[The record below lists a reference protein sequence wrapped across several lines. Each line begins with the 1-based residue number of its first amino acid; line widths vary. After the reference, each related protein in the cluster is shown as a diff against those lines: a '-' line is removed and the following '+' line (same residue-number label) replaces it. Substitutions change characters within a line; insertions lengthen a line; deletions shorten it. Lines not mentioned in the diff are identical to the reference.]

1 MSIIAG
7 SISSLIFIS
16 GTLSMLVKAYRTRD
30 MNSYSMVTLSLNN
43 IGNLIYWVYIL
54 SLPFGPIYLL
64 HGFYTLTTAFMLC
77 WAWLYRTRPEQIK
90 RVTQTLRTITQTME
104 LPVIRTRQ

>member
-30 MNSYSMVTLSLNN
+30 MNSYSMATLALNN
-43 IGNLIYWVYIL
+43 VGNLIYWVYIL

-64 HGFYTLTTAFMLC
+64 HGFYTITTAFMVC

-90 RVTQTLRTITQTME
+90 RVTHTLRAITQTME
-104 LPVIRTRQ
+104 LPVIRTR

>member
-30 MNSYSMVTLSLNN
+30 MNSYSIVTLALNN

-64 HGFYTLTTAFMLC
+64 HGFYTFTTAFMLC
-77 WAWLYRTRPEQIK
+77 WGWLYRTRPEQVK
-90 RVTQTLRTITQTME
+90 RVTRTLRTITQTME
-104 LPVIRTRQ
+104 LPVIRPRQ